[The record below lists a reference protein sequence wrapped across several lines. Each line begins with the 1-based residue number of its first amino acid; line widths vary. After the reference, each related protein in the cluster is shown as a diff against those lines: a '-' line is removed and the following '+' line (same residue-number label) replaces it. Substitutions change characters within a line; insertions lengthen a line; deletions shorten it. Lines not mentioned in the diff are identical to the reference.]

1 MRKEEKVKKKDG
13 SVSTTSANKKRT
25 IIGIDPDSEKS
36 GFSVLCPEL
45 KLYANICSLSFPAL
59 MKELQTWKRAAEY
72 EDAELHVYIE
82 GGWLNKSNW
91 HLTTGKYTNLAKA
104 AEIGRCTGRNHQTGI
119 LIGEMCEALGIAYTK
134 GIVTYEDVRAD
145 IELLHQYPWS
155 KAQGYNCN
163 SSEKKAK
170 FYDMSMADYM
180 RYLWNNPQNG
190 QSPYKLFEGAL
201 VPTGKDDNGNLIYK
215 YNGAKF

>member
-82 GGWLNKSNW
+82 SGWLNKSNW

-119 LIGEMCEALGIAYTK
+119 LIGEMCEALGIAYTIIKPLKKIWKSKDGKITAEEFK
-134 GIVTYEDVRAD
+134 GVT
-145 IELLHQYPWS
+145 
-155 KAQGYNCN
+155 GYGKRTNQDSRDAALIAWVCAGLPIRI
-163 SSEKKAK
+163 SLKK
-170 FYDMSMADYM
+170 S
-180 RYLWNNPQNG
+180 
-190 QSPYKLFEGAL
+190 
-201 VPTGKDDNGNLIYK
+201 
-215 YNGAKF
+215 